1 MTNRI
6 LGLPIFLGVMYVVYA
21 IAVMTIGTYVT
32 DWTNDV
38 LVVAIQD
45 AAASGLQAIGT
56 AAFLED
62 LSITELSADWVP
74 VLGFL
79 PQMAIL
85 FVLLSIL
92 EDCGYM
98 VRVAFV
104 MDRIFP

>member
-1 MTNRI
+1 
-6 LGLPIFLGVMYVVYA
+6 MYVVYA

-62 LSITELSADWVP
+62 LIVNGNYRWTGCSTWIPSAD
-74 VLGFL
+74 GD
-79 PQMAIL
+79 
-85 FVLLSIL
+85 FVCIALYSGRLWIYGQSCL
-92 EDCGYM
+92 CHGPY
-98 VRVAFV
+98 
-104 MDRIFP
+104 FP

>member
-62 LSITELSADWVP
+62 LIVNGIIGGLGA

-79 PQMAIL
+79 PQMAY
-85 FVLLSIL
+85 FVCIALYSGRLWIYGQSCL
-92 EDCGYM
+92 CHGPY
-98 VRVAFV
+98 
-104 MDRIFP
+104 FP